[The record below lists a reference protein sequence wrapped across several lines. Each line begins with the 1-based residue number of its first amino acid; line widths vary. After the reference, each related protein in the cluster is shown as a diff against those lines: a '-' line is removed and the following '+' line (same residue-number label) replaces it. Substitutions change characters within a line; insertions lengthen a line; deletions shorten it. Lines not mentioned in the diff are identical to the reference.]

1 MLSDRICQ
9 LLTGFV
15 DGELSNR
22 QRKAVQRLLRRSP
35 EARTLLRKLRQDA
48 AHLRSL
54 PRPHAAPDVSEQVVR
69 AIRQRG
75 LQPSGRRSVA
85 AGRPTFW
92 YGYAA
97 AAMVLLAV
105 GLGSF
110 LFFSHPKQQK
120 NGADQI
126 AEVTVPQDQPKETGR
141 ERTEETAKVIP
152 ETPKGVGK
160 AGGPANEMASAGGV
174 KMASPDESSWVKI
187 TPVEPPVVAAP
198 IENMELFKPT
208 VVEAPFSL
216 IRDVRQLDAAKLR
229 SEIEKETALRVE
241 LPCRE
246 AVKGFNRLKADL
258 KEFNIS
264 LLVDA
269 EAENRLSKP
278 RLKTHYAIL
287 LEDLSADELARL
299 LAHLG
304 AEDKKA
310 AEAKPKSDGQFSKM
324 VANRLTDTDRKEL
337 SDLLHVERPL
347 LDRVEKIDASKPAGN
362 AQRSALAVTFN
373 PVRPA
378 ANSKEV
384 KRYFETRKVTKA
396 DAIQVLLV
404 IREPLN

>member
-1 MLSDRICQ
+1 MLSDQICQ

-22 QRKAVQRLLRRSP
+22 QRRAVQRLLRRSP
-35 EARTLLRKLRQDA
+35 EARTLLRKLRHDA
-48 AHLRSL
+48 VRLRSL
-54 PRPHAAPDVSEQVVR
+54 QRPHAAPDTSERVVR

-75 LQPSGRRSVA
+75 LQPGGRGTAASV
-85 AGRPTFW
+85 RPTYW

-97 AAMVLLAV
+97 AAMVLFAV

-110 LFFSHPKQQK
+110 LFFSRPKQQK

-126 AEVTVPQDQPKETGR
+126 AESIVPQDQQKETGR
-141 ERTEETAKVIP
+141 ERTDDTGKIIP
-152 ETPKGVGK
+152 GTPKGVGK
-160 AGGPANEMASAGGV
+160 SGGSANEMASAGGV

-187 TPVEPPVVAAP
+187 SPVEPPIVAAP

-216 IRDVRQLDAAKLR
+216 IRDVRQLEAAKLR
-229 SEIEKETALRVE
+229 GEIEKETALRVE

-246 AVKGFNRLKADL
+246 AVKGFNRLKAAL
-258 KEFNIS
+258 KEVNIS
-264 LLVDA
+264 LLIDS

-287 LEDLSADELARL
+287 LENITADELAQM

-324 VANRLTDTDRKEL
+324 IANRLTDTDRKEL
-337 SDLLHVERPL
+337 ADLLRVERPL
-347 LDRVEKIDASKPAGN
+347 LDRVEKIDAGKPGGN
-362 AQRSALAVTFN
+362 AERAALAVTFN

-396 DAIQVLLV
+396 DAVQVLLV